1 MNYMQSQPYSN
12 PNTGPQYLSYSNPKY
27 ADYKSTDVE
36 SGTELYKEDFDLHLR
51 LGFIRKVYGIL
62 SLQLFLTFLMCAL
75 SMTTAFGT
83 FQKQNPAIMF
93 LAMIVSIVV
102 MIMIM
107 CFPNYGKQ
115 VPTNYI
121 LLTVFTVAE
130 GYLVSTL
137 CGLTNPKLVLM
148 AASMTCFITIALTFY
163 ACTTKTDFT
172 VCNSLLFIGSCIML
186 LFGIF
191 VFFTQSKIMHIAMCC
206 FGVFLYSIYLVY
218 DTQLIIGNKE
228 NRLDYDDY
236 ILGALMLYLDII
248 NLFIYLLQILKEFNR
263 D

>member
-1 MNYMQSQPYSN
+1 MNYMQAQPYSN
-12 PNTGPQYLSYSNPKY
+12 PNTGTQYLSYSNPKY
-27 ADYKSTDVE
+27 TDYKSTDVE
-36 SGTELYKEDFDLHLR
+36 SGREIYKDDFDLQLR

-62 SLQLFLTFLMCAL
+62 SFQLIITFLMCAL
-75 SMTTAFGT
+75 SMTTSFGS
-83 FQKQNPAIMF
+83 FQKQYPG
-93 LAMIVSIVV
+93 LMIFALITSIVV

-107 CFPNYGKQ
+107 CFPSYGKQ

-121 LLTVFTVAE
+121 LLALFTVAE
-130 GYLVSTL
+130 GYLVSAL
-137 CGLTNPKLVLM
+137 CGVTNPKIVFM
-148 AASMTCFITIALTFY
+148 AASMTCFITIALTIY
-163 ACTTKTDFT
+163 ACTTKQDFT

-191 VFFTQSKIMHIAMCC
+191 VFFTQSKTIHIVMCC
-206 FGVFLYSIYLVY
+206 FGVLLYSIYLIY

-248 NLFIYLLQILKEFNR
+248 NLFIYLLQILKEFNK